1 MLDNIEV
8 VKQMIRTGMKECPM
22 GVVDPAVWEQAKV
35 ALSSEAPVAQPT
47 AVAQPAPVMA
57 QPVAPVAQA
66 VVAQPA
72 FAQTAVTTELSRSY
86 APKNGECFTIDDLL
100 TSGGMA
106 VDKLLKIKNGHPF
119 IGDSEIAET
128 PFKVEIDFAE
138 TKIKSTIRACAP
150 GGKPLYYHTIDNRVE
165 QFSGRPFAECVME
178 CKRIDPTAEPYMSVD
193 IVMTLSEDVKNI
205 KGEVVAA
212 AGTLVGHTTSCTN
225 RKNYVDYVKSC
236 QLAGADINADKVG
249 TIISF
254 ERRDNKAG
262 NIWSVLKFERAKA

>member
-22 GVVDPAVWEQAKV
+22 GVVEPAVWEQAKA
-35 ALSSEAPVAQPT
+35 ALSAEA
-47 AVAQPAPVMA
+47 A
-57 QPVAPVAQA
+57 QPVVAPQA
-66 VVAQPA
+66 VVAQPVVA
-72 FAQTAVTTELSRSY
+72 TQAVVAQATTTELARSY
-86 APKNGECFTIDDLL
+86 APKNGECFTLDDLL

-128 PFKVEIDFAE
+128 PFKVDIDFAE
-138 TKIKSTIRACAP
+138 TKVKSTIRACAP

-165 QFSGRPFAECVME
+165 QFSGRPFADCVME

-193 IVMTLSEDVKNI
+193 IVMTLAEDVKNI
-205 KGEVVAA
+205 KGEVVAQ

-225 RKNYVDYVKSC
+225 RKNYVEYVKSC
-236 QLAGADINADKVG
+236 QLAGADIAADKVS

-262 NIWSVLKFERAKA
+262 NIWSVLKFERAKG